1 MRGLARI
8 AVVALVATLAVAV
21 AAPPLAAVGTDDT
34 VADGSQKKKKK
45 KKKHRFGVTC
55 SGEVDHGTG
64 QSDVEGR
71 CTVRDKSKRGRP
83 PVKGATVR
91 GELTEPA
98 DGARASGVPSPTD
111 SARTNAAGT
120 ASLTFTIDAYGDKH
134 VVITVKKKG
143 FVTATKSYDFTVGPE
158 EGPLFP

>member
-8 AVVALVATLAVAV
+8 AVVAVVATLAAVV
-21 AAPPLAAVGTDDT
+21 AAPPLAAVGSDDT
-34 VADGSQKKKKK
+34 VADGSQKK

-64 QSDVEGR
+64 QSDVDGR

-83 PVKGATVR
+83 PVKGATVS

-98 DGARASGVPSPTD
+98 DGARASGVPVPTD
-111 SARTNAAGT
+111 TARTNAAGK

-143 FVTATKSYDFTVGPE
+143 FVTTKKSYDFTVGPE